1 MDLNQ
6 LRLQIDHI
14 DNQLVALFVQRMEVA
29 AAIGEYKKE
38 HGLPILVPQRE
49 QEKLLDIGQKAGP
62 ELAPYA
68 QRLYEQIFA
77 LSREYQAQSSEVE

>member
-6 LRLQIDHI
+6 LRLQIDGI
-14 DNQLVALFVQRMEVA
+14 DDQLVALFVQRMEVA

-49 QEKLLDIGQKAGP
+49 QEKLLDISQKAGP